1 MMKPIVVIPAYKPD
15 QRLNKLVEE
24 LIVKNFNLVV
34 VDDGSGEEYNI
45 IFKKVQFLEKVELC
59 RHQENRGKG
68 AALKTGIAWA
78 LEKYPET
85 CGVVTADSDGQHKP
99 DDIEKIAL
107 ELEKNGDQVI
117 MGTRDFSGVQVPF
130 KSRWG
135 NRITSFVYFISSGR
149 KCRDTQTGLRGIPA
163 EMAKVSL
170 EIAGDRYEYEM
181 NFLMEVGKANY
192 RIKEVPIETVYIDE
206 NKSSHFHAIK
216 DSARI
221 YFNILKFSLSS
232 LISAAIDNALF
243 ALFMLTAFTSSSAGI
258 LEATILARVISG
270 CVNFILNKHWVFQS
284 AQQKGKE
291 SLQYIIL
298 FVSQMFLSWFFVSSF
313 SVYTQHLS
321 ILKILVDSSLFVV
334 SYFVQKN
341 LIFAEKRKEIR
352 FH

>member
-1 MMKPIVVIPAYKPD
+1 MKPIVIIPAYKPD

-24 LIVKNFNLVV
+24 LIEKNFDLVV
-34 VDDGSGEEYNI
+34 VDDGSGDGYKL
-45 IFKKVQFLEKVELC
+45 IFKKLQYLKQVELC

-78 LEKYPET
+78 LEKYPDT

-99 DDIEKIAL
+99 DDIERIASAL
-107 ELEKNGDQVI
+107 EQNGDQLI
-117 MGTRDFSGVQVPF
+117 MGTRDFSGAHVPF

-163 EMAKVSL
+163 EIAKVALDIS
-170 EIAGDRYEYEM
+170 GDRYEYEM
-181 NFLMEVGKANY
+181 NFLMEVAKAQY
-192 RIKEVPIETVYIDE
+192 KIKEVPIETVYIDE
-206 NKSSHFHAIK
+206 NRSSHFHAVR

-232 LISAAIDNALF
+232 LISAVIDNSLF
-243 ALFMLTAFTSSSAGI
+243 ALFMLTAFTSSSVGI

-270 CVNFILNKHWVFQS
+270 CVNFLLNKHWVFQS
-284 AQQKGKE
+284 AQRKGKE
-291 SLQYIIL
+291 SLQYMIL

-313 SVYTQHLS
+313 SAYTQHLS
-321 ILKILVDSSLFVV
+321 ILKILVDTSLFAI

-341 LIFAEKRKEIR
+341 LIFSEKRKEIR